1 MIEEAIIKNL
11 TIVAP
16 KPVYNLIN
24 KFFTFNLTYDDELDC
39 QYITNFEHQKK
50 VPILELIYK
59 IRIN

>member
-1 MIEEAIIKNL
+1 MIKNL

-50 VPILELIYK
+50 VPIL
-59 IRIN
+59 